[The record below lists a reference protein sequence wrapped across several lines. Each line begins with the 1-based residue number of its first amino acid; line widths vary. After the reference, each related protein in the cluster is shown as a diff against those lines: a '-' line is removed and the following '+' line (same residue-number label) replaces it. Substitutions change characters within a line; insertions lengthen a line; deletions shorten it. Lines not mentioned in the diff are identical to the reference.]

1 MLYYTQETRIRV
13 NERGLKMDIDA
24 KVIFDNAG
32 GITLQLGEWAH
43 YYQDPKQAARDYNDY
58 LQDGNTDGWDG
69 HEDESLE
76 IDPTYDQIRNGGCRV
91 YGADDISEATEGDEH
106 NSWGNINDFI
116 AALKEINDLGKS

>member
-1 MLYYTQETRIRV
+1 
-13 NERGLKMDIDA
+13 MDIDA